1 MSDSVYVRPEGR
13 NNEESVADQLMDESG
28 IDMETRQRQMVVLS
42 NTTSAEDY
50 KKIQED
56 GFSFSE
62 ADSQTIITETD
73 KIKAVLAKAGVDISI
88 YGDELDEAQ
97 LEEITGDAAV
107 ASMIMQKMQE
117 KDIPLTDENVNDMVA
132 AIAQI
137 GDIEKL
143 NEQTMAYILK
153 NNQLPTVEN
162 FYKAQHSGASEKAI
176 ITDLEFES
184 LKPQMTEI
192 IAEAGMQTNDKN
204 YENCR
209 WLIENNIL
217 VTGANLEYLEKLQV
231 FSKQEEIDTEV
242 IVNAV
247 VDAIAEGKRPNQAM
261 LLDGYSTIDR
271 AQNAVI
277 AVNEV
282 TDENIAYLVENN
294 KELNIKNI
302 QMAEKNNLST
312 VIDGTNPQ
320 YIKAKRQ
327 LE

>member
-1 MSDSVYVRPEGR
+1 
-13 NNEESVADQLMDESG
+13 
-28 IDMETRQRQMVVLS
+28 
-42 NTTSAEDY
+42 
-50 KKIQED
+50 
-56 GFSFSE
+56 
-62 ADSQTIITETD
+62 
-73 KIKAVLAKAGVDISI
+73 
-88 YGDELDEAQ
+88 
-97 LEEITGDAAV
+97 
-107 ASMIMQKMQE
+107 
-117 KDIPLTDENVNDMVA
+117 MVA

-231 FSKQEEIDTEV
+231 FSKQEEIDT
-242 IVNAV
+242 
-247 VDAIAEGKRPNQAM
+247 
-261 LLDGYSTIDR
+261 
-271 AQNAVI
+271 
-277 AVNEV
+277 
-282 TDENIAYLVENN
+282 
-294 KELNIKNI
+294 
-302 QMAEKNNLST
+302 
-312 VIDGTNPQ
+312 
-320 YIKAKRQ
+320 
-327 LE
+327 

>member
-1 MSDSVYVRPEGR
+1 MSAKKPPIPFPASTT
-13 NNEESVADQLMDESG
+13 
-28 IDMETRQRQMVVLS
+28 ILS
-42 NTTSAEDY
+42 PLR
-50 KKIQED
+50 

-192 IAEAGMQTNDKN
+192 IAEAGMQANDKN

-209 WLIENNIL
+209 WLIENN
-217 VTGANLEYLEKLQV
+217 
-231 FSKQEEIDTEV
+231 
-242 IVNAV
+242 
-247 VDAIAEGKRPNQAM
+247 
-261 LLDGYSTIDR
+261 
-271 AQNAVI
+271 
-277 AVNEV
+277 
-282 TDENIAYLVENN
+282 
-294 KELNIKNI
+294 
-302 QMAEKNNLST
+302 
-312 VIDGTNPQ
+312 
-320 YIKAKRQ
+320 
-327 LE
+327 